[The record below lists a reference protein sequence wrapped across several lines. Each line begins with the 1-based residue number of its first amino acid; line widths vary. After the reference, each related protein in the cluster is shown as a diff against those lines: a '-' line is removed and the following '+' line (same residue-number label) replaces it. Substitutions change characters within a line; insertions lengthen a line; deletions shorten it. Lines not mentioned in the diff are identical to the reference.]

1 LFERKLLS
9 EIKKILLTFHYTE
22 KIKTNLILTSNLL
35 EFLNSLP
42 DEEIAGA
49 EKLLVAYFNALIKEV
64 NIAVN
69 ASGVRGFQDVN
80 LKLEEAIE
88 QTKQHNYANAE
99 KLVSEAVTITTTNG
113 SQAAQTLKEK
123 DLI

>member
-1 LFERKLLS
+1 MKLLS
-9 EIKKILLTFHYTE
+9 EIKKTLLTFHYTE
-22 KIKTNLILTSNLL
+22 KIKTNLILTANLL

-49 EKLLVAYFNALIKEV
+49 EKLLVAYFHALIKEV

-69 ASGVRGFQDVN
+69 ASGVIGFHDVN